1 MITKV
6 VAIVGSYRKGGT
18 IDSAVEAV
26 LEGAREKGA
35 ETVTLYLTEKHIEFC
50 TNCRRCMQ
58 APGEERGK
66 CEQQDDLEPMLQKIE
81 SANALVLGS
90 PVNIFN
96 VTAIFRWF
104 MERTGGYAYWP
115 WGKPAPKSRNPKANK
130 KAVLVTSSA
139 APGSLIP
146 IATGAPRA
154 LRMTAEVL
162 RAKTVGKM
170 WIGLAAG
177 EPHREL
183 SYERGCQAKKL
194 PPAPRKGKLFG
205 VHPARCPR
213 LSVTRPVAVISRRFH
228 VSDGGSTPSARE
240 ASQAEVLAPD
250 NVPTMILCETRGL

>member
-1 MITKV
+1 MGKLLLWLVACPEPRHCNRRCSCSNLPAQQFGGRVMITKV

-50 TNCRRCMQ
+50 TNCRKCMQ

-66 CEQQDDLEPMLQKIE
+66 CEQQDDLEPMLQAIE

-90 PVNIFN
+90 PVNFFN
-96 VTAIFRWF
+96 VTAIFRRF
-104 MERTGGYAYWP
+104 MEQTGGYAYWP

-139 APGSLIP
+139 APGFLIP

-154 LRMTAEVL
+154 LRMTAGV
-162 RAKTVGKM
+162 
-170 WIGLAAG
+170 
-177 EPHREL
+177 PHHEL
-183 SYERGCQAKKL
+183 SARSRER
-194 PPAPRKGKLFG
+194 
-205 VHPARCPR
+205 ARR
-213 LSVTRPVAVISRRFH
+213 L
-228 VSDGGSTPSARE
+228 GWN
-240 ASQAEVLAPD
+240 LA
-250 NVPTMILCETRGL
+250 